1 MADDSFCG
9 RNCFPLSVVITMMPA
24 QEWLRHLITRLNKSL
39 KPLLETNSL
48 QARYIGILFPI
59 PYATCLHQAW
69 KLLVSNRGTIESF
82 ALVLECLNHPRT
94 AIRVI
99 TTVIS
104 LLL

>member
-48 QARYIGILFPI
+48 QARYSPG
-59 PYATCLHQAW
+59 
-69 KLLVSNRGTIESF
+69 
-82 ALVLECLNHPRT
+82 
-94 AIRVI
+94 
-99 TTVIS
+99 
-104 LLL
+104 